1 MSNQETTFRDILSWA
16 SWLSGV
22 VVVLSLVGVLA
33 WVFSPPGGW
42 CLPAG
47 GAVAGGVMGWKNP
60 SSRSAPTKAVL
71 TYAVRGA
78 VLGLLAV
85 FVYQSACTPAPKEPG
100 TQEPKQEML
109 VQPSSADSY

>member
-1 MSNQETTFRDILSWA
+1 MSDQEKTFKDILTWA
-16 SWLSGV
+16 SWLGGV
-22 VVVLSLVGVLA
+22 VVILSLVGVLA

-47 GAVAGGVMGWKNP
+47 GAVAGGLIGWKNP
-60 SSRSAPTKAVL
+60 SPRSVITEAVL

-85 FVYQSACTPAPKEPG
+85 FVYQSACTSAPKEPG
-100 TQEPKQEML
+100 TQKPEQEML
-109 VQPSSADSY
+109 VRPSSPEAP